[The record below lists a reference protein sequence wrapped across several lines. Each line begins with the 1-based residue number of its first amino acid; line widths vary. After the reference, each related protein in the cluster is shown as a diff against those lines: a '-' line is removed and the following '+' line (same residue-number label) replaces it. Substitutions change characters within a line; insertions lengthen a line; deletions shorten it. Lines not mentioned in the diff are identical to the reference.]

1 MGEERRG
8 ATLMLLAHASGDVAM
23 SHSIVRRKWL
33 QAPLALP
40 VKEISISAPGVA
52 LSIGLFGGGGGV
64 IGF

>member
-1 MGEERRG
+1 
-8 ATLMLLAHASGDVAM
+8 MLLAHASGDVAM